1 MAYEKQ
7 TWVNDETVIS
17 AERMNHMGE
26 GIEAA
31 TNGTVGPAGPAGPQ
45 GEKGD
50 TGPQGPAGKDAVLT
64 PATTEAIGAVK
75 MAAAVA
81 DASGETVTK
90 EEYNG
95 LLSSLRAAG
104 IVSPT

>member
-7 TWVNDETVIS
+7 TWVNDEAVIS
-17 AERMNHMGE
+17 AERMNHMEE

-31 TNGTVGPAGPAGPQ
+31 TNGTVGPAGPQ

-64 PATTEAIGAVK
+64 PAATEAIGAVK

>member
-17 AERMNHMGE
+17 AERMNHMEE

-31 TNGTVGPAGPAGPQ
+31 TNGTVGPAGHQ

>member
-17 AERMNHMGE
+17 AERMNHMEE

-31 TNGTVGPAGPAGPQ
+31 TNGTVGPAGPQ

-50 TGPQGPAGKDAVLT
+50 TVPQGPAGKDAVLT

>member
-17 AERMNHMGE
+17 AERMNHMEE

-31 TNGTVGPAGPAGPQ
+31 TNGTVGPAGPQ

-95 LLSSLRAAG
+95 LLSSLRAAR

>member
-17 AERMNHMGE
+17 AERMNHMEE

-31 TNGTVGPAGPAGPQ
+31 TNGTVGPAGPQ

-75 MAAAVA
+75 MAAAVP
-81 DASGETVTK
+81 DAAAAPTK
-90 EEYNG
+90 EEFKA
-95 LLSSLRAAG
+95 LLVSLRAAG

>member
-17 AERMNHMGE
+17 AERMNHIEE

-31 TNGTVGPAGPAGPQ
+31 TNGTVGPAGPK

>member
-7 TWVNDETVIS
+7 IWVNDETVIS
-17 AERMNHMGE
+17 AERMNHIEE

-31 TNGTVGPAGPAGPQ
+31 TNGTVGPAGPK

>member
-1 MAYEKQ
+1 ME
-7 TWVNDETVIS
+7 
-17 AERMNHMGE
+17 E

-31 TNGTVGPAGPAGPQ
+31 TNGTV
-45 GEKGD
+45 
-50 TGPQGPAGKDAVLT
+50 GPAGKDAVLT

>member
-17 AERMNHMGE
+17 AERMNHMEE

-31 TNGTVGPAGPAGPQ
+31 TNGTVGPAGPQ

-64 PATTEAIGAVK
+64 SATTEAIGAVK

>member
-17 AERMNHMGE
+17 AERMNQMEE

-31 TNGTVGPAGPAGPQ
+31 TNGTVGPAGPQ

>member
-17 AERMNHMGE
+17 AERMNHMEE

-31 TNGTVGPAGPAGPQ
+31 TNGTVEPAGPQ

-50 TGPQGPAGKDAVLT
+50 TCTQEPAGKDAVLT